1 MKVSGNDPIDLRRV
15 NKNDQSCEV
24 FQKDQL
30 NCCFEIQYDLN
41 MSTTTIDPIDRLL
54 DAAQNGKT
62 LIKNRDVL
70 HFTFMPNQILHRD
83 PEQEKITQSLLP
95 ILMESRPSNLLVYG
109 KPGTGKTLV
118 IKKVLSKIQ
127 KRVEEGSF
135 PIKLAYTNA
144 KQETTL
150 YGLLVSFG
158 RQLGLGSQKTNDEKM
173 WLPSTG
179 LSIIEVFNR
188 ILYVLDKNE
197 TNAVFVIDEIDYL
210 AELIQKTGKDVLYQI
225 TRANERLT
233 TGSLTLIGVSNDLT
247 FKERLDPRVISSLSE
262 EEVIFTNYNLPQI
275 KEILDARIEVAFE
288 QNIVSDA
295 ALNLCSAMAGRE
307 SGDARRALD
316 LLRVAA
322 EIAERTQM
330 PTVSEDHIR
339 MAAEKIEENK
349 EVVALRS
356 YPLHEKLLILAIM
369 KSSEISTGE
378 VYSTYKNLCKD
389 IRQKELTQRRVTQM
403 LSEIEMSGIIVGRIV
418 HQGTHGNTKKFRI
431 TVSPDMVKTTF
442 KDEMLLQDIL

>member
-1 MKVSGNDPIDLRRV
+1 M
-15 NKNDQSCEV
+15 
-24 FQKDQL
+24 
-30 NCCFEIQYDLN
+30 NCGFEIVNDLN

-54 DAAQNGKT
+54 DAAQSGKT

-70 HFTFMPNQILHRD
+70 HFTHIPNQILHRD

-158 RQLGLGSQKTNDEKM
+158 RQLGLESQKTNDDKM

-179 LSIIEVFNR
+179 LSISEVFNR

-247 FKERLDPRVISSLSE
+247 FKERLDPRVISTLSE
-262 EEVIFTNYNLPQI
+262 EEIIFTNYNLSQI
-275 KEILDARIEVAFE
+275 RQILDARIEIAFNE
-288 QNIVSDA
+288 GIVSDA

-322 EIAERTQM
+322 EIAERTQN
-330 PTVSEDHIR
+330 PTVTEEHIR

-356 YPLHEKLLILAIM
+356 YPLHEKLLIMAIM
-369 KSSEISTGE
+369 KSAEISTGE
-378 VYSTYKNLCKD
+378 VYSTYKNLCKE

-403 LSEIEMSGIIVGRIV
+403 LSEIEMSGIISGRIV
-418 HQGTHGNTKKFRI
+418 HQGTHGNTKKYKI
-431 TVSPDMVKTTF
+431 TISPDMVKSTF
-442 KDEMLLQDIL
+442 KDEMRLQDIL